1 MPLMER
7 QTINLGAAFLEGTVN
22 DIKYAY
28 QLQWHIPIS
37 EELECEGKI
46 YILETR

>member
-1 MPLMER
+1 MER

-28 QLQWHIPIS
+28 QLHDTSQFQKS
-37 EELECEGKI
+37 
-46 YILETR
+46 